1 VFRVEPS
8 KRCPSASKIK
18 HLAVWLAKR
27 RAAGYLSGMSKPF
40 TPEQREAAIAKV
52 VEGLCKGT
60 PLAQVC
66 REEGMPNEDTVSK
79 WRKADPEIDRRVAQ
93 ARDTGFDLLAAE
105 ALEIIDAVPERFEG
119 RIDSGH
125 VGWSKARVETR
136 LKLLAC
142 WDPKRYGNK
151 TTLQGD
157 KDAPLETKTTV
168 ELAKGTAAELAKT
181 MRAVAQA
188 KDEAKDIL

>member
-1 VFRVEPS
+1 
-8 KRCPSASKIK
+8 
-18 HLAVWLAKR
+18 
-27 RAAGYLSGMSKPF
+27 
-40 TPEQREAAIAKV
+40 
-52 VEGLCKGT
+52 
-60 PLAQVC
+60 
-66 REEGMPNEDTVSK
+66 MPNEDTVSK
-79 WRKADPEIDRRVAQ
+79 WRKADPEIERKVAQ
-93 ARDTGFDLLAAE
+93 ARDTGFDLLAAD
-105 ALEIIDAVPERFEG
+105 ALRIADTLQIGETVTEKADGSVERRKE
-119 RIDSGH
+119 DMLGH
-125 VGWSKARVETR
+125 RKLQIETR

-188 KDEAKDIL
+188 KDDAKDIL

>member
-1 VFRVEPS
+1 MP
-8 KRCPSASKIK
+8 A
-18 HLAVWLAKR
+18 L
-27 RAAGYLSGMSKPF
+27 
-40 TPEQREAAIAKV
+40 TPEQKSAACKTIIA
-52 VEGLCKGT
+52 ELSNGTTLRSLCR
-60 PLAQVC
+60 Q
-66 REEGMPNEDTVSK
+66 EGMPN
-79 WRKADPEIDRRVAQ
+79 WRTFYDWMAANPELAAQVAH
-93 ARDTGFDLLAAE
+93 ARDLGFE
-105 ALEIIDAVPERFEG
+105 ALAEDVMEIVDGTKAISEHVQLSKL
-119 RIDSGH
+119 RI
-125 VGWSKARVETR
+125 ETR

-142 WDPKRYGNK
+142 WNPKKYGNK